1 MAGKIKHVLAV
12 LLRMAFLALLCG
24 GIMACGVWLLL
35 RGNWWAG
42 VVLVIVAAML
52 LAIPLSLYVT
62 PLLCNKLYGP
72 SEVMKASDSMHD
84 AHMHPK
90 PTVTC
95 SACHAAR
102 AWMLALFQG
111 VYVPPWEVVGMRSRG
126 TPPDIIITAYV
137 ITRKSNPIASIAVLE
152 DLYITEHSRIHNAFD
167 LVHMVTGIID

>member
-1 MAGKIKHVLAV
+1 MAGKIKHVLAI
-12 LLRMAFLALLCG
+12 LLRMSFLALLCG

-35 RGNWWAG
+35 RGNWRTGLA
-42 VVLVIVAAML
+42 LIIVAAML
-52 LAIPLSLYVT
+52 LAMPLSLYLT
-62 PLLCNKLYGP
+62 PILCNILYGP

-84 AHMHPK
+84 AHIYPK

-102 AWMLALFQG
+102 AWILALFQG
-111 VYVPPWEVVGMRSRG
+111 VYVPPCEVMSMRSRG
-126 TPPDIIITAYV
+126 TPPDIIINAYV
-137 ITRKSNPIASIAVLE
+137 MTCKSDTIASIAVLE